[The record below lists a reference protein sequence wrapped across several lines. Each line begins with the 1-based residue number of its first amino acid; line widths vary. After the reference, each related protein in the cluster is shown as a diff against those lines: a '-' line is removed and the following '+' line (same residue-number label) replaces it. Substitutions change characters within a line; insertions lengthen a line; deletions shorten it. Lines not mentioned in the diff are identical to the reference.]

1 MDSWTFREGLTTIEN
16 TKGSETSLKTFVLLL
31 EVIMENLLPLL
42 VILVFFGVSFWGKKW
57 LQTKFAI
64 VLSCVVMLFFL
75 IMAFID
81 SEHKFPYLLFAILAA
96 GLAWQKAK
104 SFRATQ

>member
-1 MDSWTFREGLTTIEN
+1 LTSGKELTTI
-16 TKGSETSLKTFVLLL
+16 KILQGSETSMINFCFTVGGL
-31 EVIMENLLPLL
+31 MENLLPFLA
-42 VILVFFGVSFWGKKW
+42 ILIFFGVSLLGKTW

-64 VLSCVVMLFFL
+64 VLSCAVIVFFL
-75 IMAFID
+75 IMALVD

-104 SFRATQ
+104 LFGVNQ